1 MHVNRKWTFTF
12 LSGGFAQIFSQ
23 IVSVRVKKK
32 RGTNFISSRHVK
44 REKASLPVDVR
55 RSRTLNPFNTDTIGS
70 LSNDDGDGNENG
82 KKARNFEK

>member
-44 REKASLPVDVR
+44 REKASLLVDVR
-55 RSRTLNPFNTDTIGS
+55 RSRMLKG
-70 LSNDDGDGNENG
+70 LV
-82 KKARNFEK
+82 KKYGGGGGWAGAERGGVMRF